1 MKKNSKNNNFIEYI
15 ISEESKGL
23 RLDLAISNEYDQY
36 SRSLIQKWIK
46 KEKILLNGKIT
57 KAKEILNINDKVTI
71 FPEENIN
78 SDVIIPENIEINVNY
93 EDDDILVINKN
104 SGIVV
109 HPAESVKKGTIANGL
124 VFKYPE
130 LVNLPRSG
138 LIHRLDKDTSGLLI
152 IAKNLKSFTF
162 LTKILQER
170 KIFKQ
175 YIAIV
180 HGRVMKNDT
189 ISKPISRHRTNRK
202 KMSVNIDGKEAI
214 TEYEVIKNFNSYTKL
229 KINLITGR
237 THQIRVHMSYL
248 GYPLVGD
255 QTYGINSNK
264 IGDQD
269 SIIKNF
275 PRQALHAQKIKFN
288 HPTTGEYITL
298 ESELPKDIL
307 SLEKKIIQNG

>member
-57 KAKEILNINDKVTI
+57 KAKEILNINDKITI

-78 SDVIIPENIEINVNY
+78 PDTIIPENIEINVNY

-130 LVNLPRSG
+130 LINLPRSG

-162 LTKILQER
+162 LKLNLSNL
-170 KIFKQ
+170 
-175 YIAIV
+175 V
-180 HGRVMKNDT
+180 SSMK
-189 ISKPISRHRTNRK
+189 
-202 KMSVNIDGKEAI
+202 
-214 TEYEVIKNFNSYTKL
+214 
-229 KINLITGR
+229 
-237 THQIRVHMSYL
+237 
-248 GYPLVGD
+248 
-255 QTYGINSNK
+255 
-264 IGDQD
+264 
-269 SIIKNF
+269 
-275 PRQALHAQKIKFN
+275 
-288 HPTTGEYITL
+288 
-298 ESELPKDIL
+298 
-307 SLEKKIIQNG
+307 

>member
-1 MKKNSKNNNFIEYI
+1 MKKNRKNNNFIEYI

-57 KAKEILNINDKVTI
+57 KAKEILNTNDKVTI

-78 SDVIIPENIEINVNY
+78 PGIIIPENIEINVNY
-93 EDDDILVINKN
+93 EDNDILVINKN

-109 HPAESVKKGTIANGL
+109 HPAESVKNGTIANGL

-175 YIAIV
+175 YIAFV
-180 HGRVMKNDT
+180 HGRVMKNDA

-214 TEYEVIKNFNSYTKL
+214 TEYEVIKNFSSYTKL

-288 HPTTGEYITL
+288 HPITGKYITL
-298 ESELPKDIL
+298 ESELPKDLL
-307 SLEKKIIQNG
+307 SLEKEIIQSE

>member
-1 MKKNSKNNNFIEYI
+1 MKNNSKNNNFIEYI

-23 RLDLAISNEYDQY
+23 RLDQAVSKEYGQY

-57 KAKEILNINDKVTI
+57 KAKEILHINDKVTI

-78 SDVIIPENIEINVNY
+78 PDIIIPEYIELKVNY
-93 EDDDILVINKN
+93 EDDDILVIEKN
-104 SGIVV
+104 SRIVV
-109 HPAESVKKGTIANGL
+109 HPAESVKSGTIANGL

-130 LVNLPRSG
+130 LINLPRSG

-152 IAKNLKSFTF
+152 VAKNLKSYTF
-162 LTKILQER
+162 LTRTLQER
-170 KIFKQ
+170 KISKQ
-175 YIAIV
+175 YIAFV
-180 HGRVMKNDT
+180 HGRVMKNDI

-202 KMSVNIDGKEAI
+202 KMSVNVDGKEAI
-214 TEYEVIKNFNSYTKL
+214 TEYEVIENFNSCTKL

-264 IGDQD
+264 LGDQN

-275 PRQALHAQKIKFN
+275 PRQALHAQKLKFD
-288 HPTTGEYITL
+288 HPITGEHISL
-298 ESELPKDIL
+298 ESKLPKDIL
-307 SLEKKIIQNG
+307 NLEQEIIQNE